1 MKAYVITAWKASNQP
16 VDADQNYVFIR
27 GRAEGFISWLL
38 AQLKIS
44 PTVTLAVSGEKAVFS
59 EGSLSGTSHRILPL
73 ENVCSTYFGYR
84 KPWRE
89 ALVLGLL
96 LATVLFY
103 AFGTIFASRGSWG
116 LSSFSSGAAAVG
128 MVLGIGIGILYYVL
142 NKTLTLGFV
151 ENSGVVNAIAFKRS
165 VIEGQNIDEA
175 NARYVTE
182 LTQALTDARITARQL
197 TKTA

>member
-89 ALVLGLL
+89 ALVLGFV
-96 LATVLFY
+96 LATTLFY
-103 AFGTIFASRGSWG
+103 AFGTV
-116 LSSFSSGAAAVG
+116 LSSVSYGFSPGAAAVG
-128 MVLGIGIGILYYVL
+128 MVLGVGIAILYYVL

-165 VIEGQNIDEA
+165 IIEGQNIDET
-175 NARYVTE
+175 NARYVAE

-197 TKTA
+197 AKTT

>member
-44 PTVTLAVSGEKAVFS
+44 PAVTLAISGEKVVIS

-73 ENVCSTYFGYR
+73 ENVCSTYFGYL

-116 LSSFSSGAAAVG
+116 FSSGAAAVG
-128 MVLGIGIGILYYVL
+128 VVLGVGVAILYYVL

-197 TKTA
+197 TPTP